1 MSNSESQVSKELF
14 LANFEKLSARIEQ
27 LTSEI
32 SFLKGKLDKT
42 NLINR
47 SFGLKA
53 LKNSQPLGF
62 AKEVSGIGSPTKDYK
77 LSIRA
82 ISEEWKGRK
91 NDILIA
97 IRQQEKETHSDV
109 KALGIRIPIS
119 DIKTI
124 RVLAQEILSLL
135 FIACELKNTEINDI
149 LRDILQDINN
159 NGKKLITEIKQK
171 MVV

>member
-62 AKEVSGIGSPTKDYK
+62 AKDVAGIGSPTKDYK

-119 DIKTI
+119 DIKNI
-124 RVLAQEILSLL
+124 RVLTQEVLSLL
-135 FIACELKNTEINDI
+135 FIACELRGIDINDI

-171 MVV
+171 MVI

>member
-1 MSNSESQVSKELF
+1 MSDSESHVSKELF
-14 LANFEKLSARIEQ
+14 LGNFEKLSAKIEQ

-32 SFLKGKLDKT
+32 SFMKDKLDKS
-42 NLINR
+42 NIINR

-53 LKNSQPLGF
+53 LKNSQPLEF
-62 AKEVSGIGSPTKDYK
+62 AKDVAGIGSPTKDYK

-119 DIKTI
+119 DIKNI
-124 RVLAQEILSLL
+124 RVLTQDILSLL
-135 FIACELKNTEINDI
+135 FVACELKNIDINDI
-149 LRDILQDINN
+149 LRDILQEINK
-159 NGKKLITEIKQK
+159 NGKKLVNEIKQK